1 MRELK
6 HYDRNEYINIG
17 CRRNIAPKPESEATA
32 TIAQKAEKAEPVCPA
47 THASTAEAE
56 PAVVT
61 PDTGSASATASGN
74 DTAAETPEVGTAV
87 NTTSSRP
94 NSSVPDFSI
103 SPGFIFRRFFLILLV
118 IIIIMILVA
127 ND

>member
-17 CRRNIAPKPESEATA
+17 CRRNIASKPTTEATA
-32 TIAQKAEKAEPVCPA
+32 AIAQKAEKAEPGCPA
-47 THASTAEAE
+47 TPASTVEAD

-61 PDTGSASATASGN
+61 PATGSASTTASGN

-94 NSSVPDFSI
+94 SSSVPDFSI
-103 SPGFIFRRFFLILLV
+103 EPGFILRRFFLILLV
-118 IIIIMILVA
+118 IIIIMILIA
-127 ND
+127 S